1 MLLIECPWC
10 GPRAESEYRCGGE
23 SPIVR
28 PADPAATDD
37 AAWADYLFY
46 RDNVKGVS
54 FERWHHRFGCGLWF
68 NIARDTVSHR
78 ILAIYGITEPRPALE
93 AGA

>member
-10 GPRAESEYRCGGE
+10 GPSPENELRCGGE

-28 PADPAATDD
+28 PADPAATND
-37 AAWADYLFY
+37 AQWAEYLFT
-46 RDNVKGVS
+46 RDNAKGTS

-68 NIARDTVSHR
+68 NVARDTTTHE
-78 ILAIYGITEPRPALE
+78 ILAVYGITDPRPELGSE
-93 AGA
+93 P

>member
-1 MLLIECPWC
+1 MLLIDCPWC
-10 GPRAESEYRCGGE
+10 GPRAESEFRCGGE

-28 PADPAATDD
+28 PADPAATSD
-37 AAWADYLFY
+37 AEWADYLFY
-46 RDNVKGVS
+46 RDNLQGPS

-68 NIARDTVSHR
+68 NIARDSSTHQ
-78 ILAIYGITEPRPALE
+78 ILSVYGITDPRPVPK